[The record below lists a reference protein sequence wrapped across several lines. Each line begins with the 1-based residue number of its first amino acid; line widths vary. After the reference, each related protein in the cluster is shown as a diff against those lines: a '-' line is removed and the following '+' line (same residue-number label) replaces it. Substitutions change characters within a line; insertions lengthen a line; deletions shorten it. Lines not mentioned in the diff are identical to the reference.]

1 MSKIKNY
8 FKNEQSHNLIA
19 SLLAVAI
26 GLVFGFIVIL
36 AIKPQFVLSAFALIL
51 KGGLHDG
58 LRGIGNVLFNAT
70 PIIMTGLSVGFA
82 FRTGLFNIG
91 VTGQFTVGAFT
102 AIYVG
107 VNWTFLPPGFGWIV
121 GIVLGALA
129 GAIWGLVVG
138 ALKAYRNVNEVI
150 SSIMMN
156 YIAVYLVNFLIMR
169 TAFDAQYS
177 RTLPPK
183 NAYLPRMGLDTI
195 FPNSSLN
202 IGIIIA
208 IISAIVLYIVLEKTT
223 FGYELRAVGF
233 NRHASRYAGINE
245 TRSIILSMMIAGG
258 LAGLGGALMYLSD
271 VGIYM
276 TTLYGLLKEGFDGI
290 AVALLGQNNP
300 IGIIFS
306 GLFISQITYGGN
318 NLQLFRLE
326 PEIIQVITSAIIYI
340 SALTVFLRGVI
351 GKLTRDKKSGGKES

>member
-107 VNWTFLPPGFGWIV
+107 VNWTFLPP
-121 GIVLGALA
+121 
-129 GAIWGLVVG
+129 
-138 ALKAYRNVNEVI
+138 
-150 SSIMMN
+150 
-156 YIAVYLVNFLIMR
+156 
-169 TAFDAQYS
+169 D
-177 RTLPPK
+177 
-183 NAYLPRMGLDTI
+183 
-195 FPNSSLN
+195 
-202 IGIIIA
+202 
-208 IISAIVLYIVLEKTT
+208 
-223 FGYELRAVGF
+223 
-233 NRHASRYAGINE
+233 
-245 TRSIILSMMIAGG
+245 
-258 LAGLGGALMYLSD
+258 LAGL
-271 VGIYM
+271 
-276 TTLYGLLKEGFDGI
+276 
-290 AVALLGQNNP
+290 
-300 IGIIFS
+300 
-306 GLFISQITYGGN
+306 
-318 NLQLFRLE
+318 
-326 PEIIQVITSAIIYI
+326 
-340 SALTVFLRGVI
+340 
-351 GKLTRDKKSGGKES
+351 